1 MMYTMMTG
9 CVKNVLKR
17 SKRAHYLFIEARGNF
32 SFITVI
38 WNFLEIQKQN
48 KWLEG

>member
-17 SKRAHYLFIEARGNF
+17 SKRAHYLFIEARG
-32 SFITVI
+32 TY
-38 WNFLEIQKQN
+38 L
-48 KWLEG
+48 